1 MDSFKHS
8 FKDTLK
14 EDLGLAVYNTG
25 YQKCAAGHAWG
36 PALRDHYLVHVVS
49 DGRGSFTCAGRTYAL
64 GEGDLFL
71 VVPGLVAQ
79 YAADDSDPWEYCW
92 VGFNGTEARR
102 LLNLT
107 GLTREKPVLRPR
119 DPKPLKEKLLRLY
132 RAGGST
138 PAADAEMVGI
148 LYLFLAE
155 LIRQNETPSPA
166 AGAKEYLAQAV
177 RFVQRNY
184 AGEIGVEDIAA
195 YSGVS
200 RSQLYRAFEEG
211 FGLSPHEFLQRYRI
225 GEACSLL
232 RTGRYTVAEVAGSV
246 GFADPLYFSR
256 VFKKMK
262 GAAPSE
268 YQRRQGRTAE
278 SGE

>member
-25 YQKCAAGHAWG
+25 YQKCTAGYAWG

-49 DGRGSFTCAGRTYAL
+49 GGRGTFTCAGHTYAL

-71 VVPGLVAQ
+71 VVPGQVAQ
-79 YAADDSDPWEYCW
+79 YAADSGDPWEYCW

-102 LLNLT
+102 LLNLA

-119 DPKPLKEKLLRLY
+119 DPDPLKEHLLRLY
-132 RAGGST
+132 HAGGST

-155 LIRQNETPSPA
+155 LIRQNETPAPA
-166 AGAKEYLAQAV
+166 AGPKEYLAQAV

-184 AGEIGVEDIAA
+184 AGDIGVEAIAA
-195 YSGVS
+195 YAGVS

-211 FGLSPHEFLQRYRI
+211 FGLSPHEFLQRYRMS
-225 GEACSLL
+225 EACSLL
-232 RTGRYTVAEVAGSV
+232 RSGQYTVAEVAGSV

-256 VFKKMK
+256 VFKKLK
-262 GAAPSE
+262 GVAPTE
-268 YQRRQGRTAE
+268 YQRRRG
-278 SGE
+278 